1 MGKLKSYQ
9 EQVQEIIEKSINA
22 VEEQHK
28 ALAQKPFELA
38 EKVEAE
44 AKSFSVE
51 SIRNAHNEYVATLY
65 TTLREWNKRL
75 GNLAGDLIARVEQ
88 EQAAESVEAA
98 EPAKKAAPRK
108 AAKKAE
114 AVEAEAE
121 TA

>member
-1 MGKLKSYQ
+1 PQRRAVLAFYKPMSASHDHHTELEATMGKLKSYQ

-51 SIRNAHNEYVATLY
+51 SIRNAHKEYIDTLY

-75 GNLAGDLIARVEQ
+75 GNLAGDFIARVEQ
-88 EQAAESVEAA
+88 EQAAESV
-98 EPAKKAAPRK
+98 
-108 AAKKAE
+108 
-114 AVEAEAE
+114 
-121 TA
+121 